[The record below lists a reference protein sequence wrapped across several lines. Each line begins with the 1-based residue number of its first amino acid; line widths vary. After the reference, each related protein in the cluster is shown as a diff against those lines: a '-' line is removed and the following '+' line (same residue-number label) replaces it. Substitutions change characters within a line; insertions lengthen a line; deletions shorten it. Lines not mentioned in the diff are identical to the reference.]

1 MIYDGSETQ
10 HPIEWAMET
19 DIDPFFMLANWLV
32 RDAIEDSQGAV
43 PTLTSEETTLDE
55 FRTLKRTFKQLRTQG
70 ELPADRRLGARL
82 YAASIAG
89 ALVFHDRLIT
99 AQANPRLRGAFE
111 ELCNDP
117 EMPDELVT
125 LVQKATEAL
134 PE

>member
-1 MIYDGSETQ
+1 MIHKNNETQ

-32 RDAIEDSQGAV
+32 RDAFENAEGAV
-43 PTLTSEETTLDE
+43 QIITSDQTSLDDY
-55 FRTLKRTFKQLRTQG
+55 RNLKRLFKQLRTQG

-89 ALVFHDRLIT
+89 ALVFHGRMISVQSPQKLAEAFNDFTRDGDMPNQLI
-99 AQANPRLRGAFE
+99 
-111 ELCNDP
+111 
-117 EMPDELVT
+117 ELVARASE
-125 LVQKATEAL
+125 LI